1 MSIAAKELP
10 DRRIVLQAR
19 VASMLSRPASITQAV
34 TSALAGYEVLELPH
48 ELQSLYPL
56 QVCPPVY
63 FAASFFDLRPAVALD
78 LLCLMYV
85 AAGRW

>member
-34 TSALAGYEVLELPH
+34 VSAPAGYEVMELPH

-56 QVCPPVY
+56 QVSTWLHC
-63 FAASFFDLRPAVALD
+63 SRH
-78 LLCLMYV
+78 C
-85 AAGRW
+85 